1 MRFARNFGIVALIAL
16 VLVLIPGGGAG
27 LEVLL
32 AALSIAF
39 FAAMALLGI
48 RLYRE
53 HRLTLESLTDRQRI
67 VLYGST
73 AAILW
78 AFTAASRLFGYGGGG
93 ALLWVGLLAGA
104 SYGLFWVYRTSR
116 EY

>member
-1 MRFARNFGIVALIAL
+1 VTFARNLGIVALIAL
-16 VLVLIPGGGAG
+16 VIVLIPGGGAG
-27 LEVLL
+27 LEVFL

-39 FAAMALLGI
+39 FTAIALLGI

-53 HRLTLESLTDRQRI
+53 HRFTLESLTDRQRI
-67 VLYGST
+67 VLYGSI